1 MAFTRNRFQWPQFA
15 GNAFKDFGAIISALD
30 RYFRALEDKGALYP
44 LGDNGSATGT
54 PTAGSGTLTSASYTL
69 TWTAIG
75 DRLFYSGSVVIT
87 TNGTGATSLV
97 VPLPSGYIPK
107 ENGAGTGCIDST
119 RVQLA
124 VKVGASAKSIAI
136 VKYDGTYPGADGLT
150 LLFSGQF
157 RF

>member
-1 MAFTRNRFQWPQFA
+1 MFTRRKIHWPPLPEGEIYLKQMMKA
-15 GNAFKDFGAIISALD
+15 LNDWMQGLEQKDALSV
-30 RYFRALEDKGALYP
+30 
-44 LGDNGSATGT
+44 LGDNGSVTGT
-54 PTAGSGTLTSASYTL
+54 PTSGSGSLTSASYTM